1 MTARRSI
8 NPYQIFRSGT
18 GPRQTRLIENLSAPE
33 KRASSPVIGCG
44 KWSRSTRRTIRACA
58 VEGSIFPGQ
67 SRALGRIEAARA
79 LDGWRPR
86 AENSW
91 YEAIEKG
98 EPLDEDAPVILRP
111 ALSAE
116 APAAWYVEDGS
127 GRAIALLK
135 NRAAFDRSGEFFA
148 IGYLGVEPDQGSSFM
163 REPPFQELLGKFR
176 SGQR

>member
-1 MTARRSI
+1 
-8 NPYQIFRSGT
+8 
-18 GPRQTRLIENLSAPE
+18 
-33 KRASSPVIGCG
+33 
-44 KWSRSTRRTIRACA
+44 
-58 VEGSIFPGQ
+58 
-67 SRALGRIEAARA
+67 
-79 LDGWRPR
+79 
-86 AENSW
+86 
-91 YEAIEKG
+91 
-98 EPLDEDAPVILRP
+98 VILRP